1 MPDVD
6 KIPQIIVCNS
16 GPLIALSCIDCL
28 ELLHDIYEK
37 VLIPNAVFREVTSS
51 LSLPGALNIAACS
64 WICREEINTSL
75 DRLLIS
81 ELGSGESEVIV
92 LALEKQTQRVLIDE
106 RKARR
111 IAELV
116 YGLTVTGTGGILLRA
131 KKEGFVDAV
140 LPLLREMRRN
150 GYYLSERLVERIAE
164 EAGESAI

>member
-1 MPDVD
+1 
-6 KIPQIIVCNS
+6 
-16 GPLIALSCIDCL
+16 
-28 ELLHDIYEK
+28 
-37 VLIPNAVFREVTSS
+37 
-51 LSLPGALNIAACS
+51 
-64 WICREEINTSL
+64 
-75 DRLLIS
+75 LIS
-81 ELGSGESEVIV
+81 ELGPGESEVIT

-164 EAGESAI
+164 EAGESAV